1 MARIQIPLDVITSRL
16 NLGERFQG
24 LRSGPLSG
32 RFSNLRPISEF
43 FDFKRVSKP
52 ANFPEMQSRVNYN
65 LSHFSSNYAVVF
77 VMLSIYAL
85 LSNWLLMFDIIFVV
99 ASMFIIGRLDGHD
112 LEIGT
117 FRATTSQLY
126 TGMIVIAVPLG
137 LIASP
142 FSTLL
147 WLIGASGVTILGGRP
162 RAPEFAPPWG
172 RPSRRRRRRNE
183 GDAAPHGGY
192 GGSDARV
199 EELGTD
205 EDETDSQGVGF
216 TSGTVTR
223 FVSDSLE
230 FTGIDLGDRQRGTSR
245 RGYRGGSDD
254 EEEDDDEDEESSGD
268 DGYEEELALLSPKD
282 REEMLVQSALARIE
296 RARAK
301 GRSDV
306 ELNKHE
312 LAALDRRRKRM
323 EEEKQKKRAGGRK
336 KRKEQRVAVPLTHLE
351 PVSRKKKDSLP
362 RHQSSSS
369 NLGDNQDYQ
378 GYPPMGY
385 FPPPSGSRSRPRSGT
400 ASSSQRPPSRAR
412 DDRGGNA
419 FDFTQGPAPIP
430 RHHSDSV
437 AGHRSARGSP
447 PDSRSGMDPF
457 QFQTAGPRATRS
469 KTAAASRRHA
479 EDVYPA
485 RRGATAP
492 ASVRSGR
499 GSGGRPSL
507 DQETSEEDS
516 EDSDDDGSGESSS
529 EEQESSS
536 DNTGNGAQIRE
547 ASRGRG
553 PAIVVE
559 VDKEPEPRP
568 QATKKSAAKNPSP
581 SKRKPAR
588 GGRRRK

>member
-1 MARIQIPLDVITSRL
+1 M
-16 NLGERFQG
+16 
-24 LRSGPLSG
+24 
-32 RFSNLRPISEF
+32 
-43 FDFKRVSKP
+43 
-52 ANFPEMQSRVNYN
+52 
-65 LSHFSSNYAVVF
+65 
-77 VMLSIYAL
+77 
-85 LSNWLLMFDIIFVV
+85 
-99 ASMFIIGRLDGHD
+99 
-112 LEIGT
+112 
-117 FRATTSQLY
+117 
-126 TGMIVIAVPLG
+126 
-137 LIASP
+137 
-142 FSTLL
+142 
-147 WLIGASGVTILGGRP
+147 
-162 RAPEFAPPWG
+162 
-172 RPSRRRRRRNE
+172 
-183 GDAAPHGGY
+183 
-192 GGSDARV
+192 

-205 EDETDSQGVGF
+205 EDDDTDSQGVGF
-216 TSGTVTR
+216 SSGTMTR
-223 FVSDSLE
+223 FASDSLE

-245 RGYRGGSDD
+245 RGYRGGSED
-254 EEEDDDEDEESSGD
+254 EEEDDDDDDDEESSGDD
-268 DGYEEELALLSPKD
+268 DGYEEELAQLSPRD
-282 REEMLVQSALARIE
+282 REEMLIQSAMARIE

-306 ELNKHE
+306 KLNKHE
-312 LAALDRRRKRM
+312 LAALDRQRKRM
-323 EEEKQKKRAGGRK
+323 EEEEKRKRAGGRK

-351 PVSRKKKDSLP
+351 PVSRKKKGPRQDSLP

-437 AGHRSARGSP
+437 AGHRSVRGSP

-457 QFQTAGPRATRS
+457 QFQTAGPRASGS
-469 KTAAASRRHA
+469 KATAASRRQTVGS
-479 EDVYPA
+479 EEGYPT
-485 RRGATAP
+485 RRGAAAP

-499 GSGGRPSL
+499 GSGRPSL

-516 EDSDDDGSGESSS
+516 EDSDDGGDSSS

-547 ASRGRG
+547 APRGRG

-559 VDKEPEPRP
+559 VDKEPETRP
-568 QATKKSAAKNPSP
+568 QPTKKSAPKNPSP